1 MRTLTKRARP
11 GVAGTTAE
19 VPTALPN
26 LVVIGAQKC
35 GTTALNHYLELHPEI
50 AMSKPNEL
58 NYFIE
63 RRNWSRGIDWY
74 QRHFDPATPVR
85 GDQSP
90 NYTIY
95 PHDPGVPERMH
106 EVIPDAKLIYMIR
119 DPLKRIGAHW
129 VHNYAKYRE
138 RGTAAETIMHAYTTY
153 LIRSMYF
160 MQLQRFLKHYD
171 RSRVLVV
178 EQDDLRDRRL
188 ETLRGIF
195 DFLGVDPEFDHPDF
209 RRLRHVTARKKRQT
223 RLGMFAQR
231 VRPGASLDPNL
242 RPARVAAGRP
252 RSRVPPSNYRA
263 SSGHPWTRES
273 RPGGS
278 FSGRSN
284 DRTSERSSIR
294 RSSPCCETT
303 REVCSNSP
311 AAALSTGPS
320 GPEPRGA
327 LHA

>member
-1 MRTLTKRARP
+1 MGPLKKRARP

-242 RPARVAAGRP
+242 RPARVAAGGP
-252 RSRVPPSNYRA
+252 RSRGAAVELPGVLWSPLDKGVKA
-263 SSGHPWTRES
+263 WGKLQ
-273 RPGGS
+273 RPIERPDIGEILDPEVLSVLRDDARGLQQLT
-278 FSGRSN
+278 GRSFEHW
-284 DRTSERSSIR
+284 TIW
-294 RSSPCCETT
+294 T
-303 REVCSNSP
+303 
-311 AAALSTGPS
+311 
-320 GPEPRGA
+320 
-327 LHA
+327 